1 MPNGRKHTRY
11 RPVKHRRKA
20 PAAAPQYGPLYTGCP
35 AVELAIERLYQA
47 DDSARE
53 DRFWGLIR
61 SLNYALQMQTRVLVP
76 VQMHPDGQRAQ
87 FSWAEHPIPAEKAAG
102 LDLWTLNT
110 PKGQKLLPVFTTP
123 EQADGSPVTLGL
135 PIIRSSVDHGTG
147 FGHAG
152 EGFLRL
158 CRQGRDGFVD
168 SLGRKYDLVARIA
181 YINSE
186 NVAIV
191 AEDDAEVTI
200 LSTDDTPN
208 GALASQ
214 DMIAIVSDNVVLAG
228 LRIGTRFSDNKAVDV
243 IGNNVTIDTCTFI
256 DGSALYIAE
265 FDQADENNID
275 KVTVQYC
282 TFEDGATV
290 SFTSGV
296 GGDIRFND
304 NTMRNDSALYLTGSR
319 NSGWNP
325 VGIDVSEADFSGNTF
340 EAGAMLR
347 IAYEAD
353 DKQNAS
359 LASFDASSVADN
371 LGDAEESTGAYEE
384 TIKLYTAN

>member
-1 MPNGRKHTRY
+1 MKKIFAVLLAVMMLFTFVACENDTPDVPDSSISERY
-11 RPVKHRRKA
+11 PDADYTNVVKV
-20 PAAAPQYGPLYTGCP
+20 T
-35 AVELAIERLYQA
+35 
-47 DDSARE
+47 D
-53 DRFWGLIR
+53 
-61 SLNYALQMQTRVLVP
+61 
-76 VQMHPDGQRAQ
+76 
-87 FSWAEHPIPAEKAAG
+87 AAG
-102 LDLWTLNT
+102 LTEALNNLEAGT
-110 PKGQKLLPVFTTP
+110 KIVLAAGTYDMKDSKMTDQYAGQ
-123 EQADGSPVTLGL
+123 DGWM
-135 PIIRSSVDHGTG
+135 
-147 FGHAG
+147 
-152 EGFLRL
+152 FL
-158 CRQGRDGFVD
+158 V
-168 SLGRKYDLVARIA
+168 
-181 YINSE
+181 NEE

-214 DMIAIVSDNVVLAG
+214 DMIAIVSDNIVLAG

-304 NTMRNDSALYLTGSR
+304 NTMKSGSALYLTGSR

-353 DKQNAS
+353 DEQNTS